1 MSFRKKPARVQPN
14 LENFAIVEKKVGQFA
29 QTTTIIK
36 DIVEEVT
43 LMDVKSNPLTLTMTA
58 EVKMVSIMKKENAL
72 KEIKDLDQH
81 VWISHAMEM

>member
-1 MSFRKKPARVQPN
+1 VSFRKKPVRVQLN

-58 EVKMVSIMKKENAL
+58 EVKMVSIMKKENAS